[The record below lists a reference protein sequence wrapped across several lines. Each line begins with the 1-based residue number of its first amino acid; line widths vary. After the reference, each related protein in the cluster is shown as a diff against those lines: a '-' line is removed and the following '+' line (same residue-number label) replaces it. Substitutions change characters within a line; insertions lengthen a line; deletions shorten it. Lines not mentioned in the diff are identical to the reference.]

1 MASIDDILL
10 YQAQLDALDRED
22 NTDAALLGALIGGG
36 AGYTVGSVETGL
48 SDALNTLKDA
58 AAKRKGMTRSG
69 LPTGTKVRAALKR
82 ATPRFAGGLTGAV
95 LGGSLGV
102 AAERMQAQ
110 DSLAATLAA
119 KRLSGEPLNEM
130 ETRAM
135 QALVA
140 GTLSNNTIG

>member
-22 NTDAALLGALIGGG
+22 NTDAALLGALLGGG

-48 SDALNTLKDA
+48 SDALNSLKDA
-58 AAKRKGMTRSG
+58 AAKRRGVPQKK
-69 LPTGTKVRAALKR
+69 LNTGSKVRAALKR

-95 LGGSLGV
+95 LGGLLGV
-102 AAERMQAQ
+102 ASERFMAQ